1 MLLVHANYA
10 AAARCLGSPYRPS
23 AGSLRRGRHRPSVI
37 HNSQQGHGSSTDCAH
52 AAMDAALVDFV
63 NGLPS
68 LSCALVSTYDDLA
81 DGKAVVEAAQHVLG
95 CDASEAHAALEALSG
110 VDAGRLERRE
120 VRAQLDALDALRR
133 KRQTPAG
140 PVPRA
145 VTTAPHARDKAL
157 CDACRDLCGDE
168 VAADVAEALRPP
180 DPRALCDAAA
190 RRHRSL
196 VVVEL
201 AARVLRKSGA
211 SKAEVKPIAK
221 DRWELTGT
229 DRQRFSSGA
238 AVSNV
243 RRALAALR
251 SSRILD
257 QKMRLRCAVPASA
270 VAAGDAEALRRVV
283 RVALDALAK
292 GAAYDSSESDVEAPR
307 ASPPPSSPPPKRPS
321 PSCDEP
327 PPPPPPRPRPP
338 RATPPSQP
346 PPPRPRPPLSRS
358 RTPQRGELR
367 STSRFVPVRTA
378 ATRQREVSRPRR
390 QGSPVRPLRGLAGA
404 QACRARP

>member
-1 MLLVHANYA
+1 MLLVHASYA
-10 AAARCLGSPYRPS
+10 AAARCLGSPSRLS

-37 HNSQQGHGSSTDCAH
+37 PDTLTTRTPEAARLRT

-81 DGKAVVEAAQHVLG
+81 DGKAVLEAAQHVLG
-95 CDASEAHAALEALSG
+95 CSEADAHASLEALSG
-110 VDAGRLERRE
+110 VDAGRLERCE

-133 KRQTPAG
+133 KRQTPSG

-196 VVVEL
+196 IIVEL

-211 SKAEVKPIAK
+211 SKAEVKLVSK
-221 DRWELTGT
+221 DRWELAGT

-283 RVALDALAK
+283 RVALDALSK
-292 GAAYDSSESDVEAPR
+292 GNIPDSSDSDVEAPR

-327 PPPPPPRPRPP
+327 PPPPRPRPP

-346 PPPRPRPPLSRS
+346 PPPRPRPPLSRN
-358 RTPQRGELR
+358 RTPQRG
-367 STSRFVPVRTA
+367 
-378 ATRQREVSRPRR
+378 
-390 QGSPVRPLRGLAGA
+390 GGG
-404 QACRARP
+404 